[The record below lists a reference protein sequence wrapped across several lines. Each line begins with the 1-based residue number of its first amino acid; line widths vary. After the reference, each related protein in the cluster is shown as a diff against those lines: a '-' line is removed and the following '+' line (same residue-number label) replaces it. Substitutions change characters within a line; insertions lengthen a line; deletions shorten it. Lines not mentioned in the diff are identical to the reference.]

1 MRKNI
6 SIIKGAY
13 KIGALSSPEM
23 ASAID
28 ELLSPMDNI
37 KVETLSRPLR
47 EESPHLIIYEPSN
60 TNDGTQDQLLSFLRE
75 CSDNIPVI
83 AVTNKPN
90 YQKAIALLRAGL
102 KDYIN
107 LSSEKSK
114 LYQQIESYFK
124 LWQNEQEKKA
134 FQEYTR
140 ATYDFSRII
149 GNSPHIEKV
158 LEVLKKVIDTE
169 NVTVLI
175 RGETGTGKELVAK
188 AIHYNSRNRDNPFV
202 EIACTAIPDTLLESE
217 LFGYEK
223 GAFTDARDKKAGL
236 FEIAQDGTIFLDEI
250 GDITPVIQS
259 KLLKVIEE
267 KKFRR
272 LGSVRDIPVQARII
286 SATGVN
292 LEQMV
297 ESGKFRRD
305 LYYRLNVVPIE
316 LPPLR
321 QRKED
326 IPILAN
332 HFLQQFNKQY
342 EKEVE
347 GFSKRAINFLAE
359 HTWPGNVRELK
370 HSIERAVL
378 LVEHGLIDDSHF
390 SIKNN
395 SNTFDENQ
403 SHTFD
408 NNYITFNLSITNAT
422 LEDAERQLVKKI
434 LHHTGGNKTK
444 AAQIMK
450 ISRPKLDRI
459 IKRNQNYL
467 Q

>member
-1 MRKNI
+1 
-6 SIIKGAY
+6 
-13 KIGALSSPEM
+13 M
-23 ASAID
+23 ASVIN
-28 ELLSPMDNI
+28 ELLSPLENI
-37 KVETLSRPLR
+37 QVETLSRPLQ
-47 EESPHLIIYEPSN
+47 EERPHLIIFESSN
-60 TNDGTQDQLLSFLRE
+60 TSDGTQDQLLSFLRE
-75 CSDNIPVI
+75 CNDNIPVI

-90 YQKAIALLRAGL
+90 YQKAIGLLRAGL

-107 LSSEKSK
+107 LSNEKSK
-114 LYQQIESYFK
+114 LYRQVELYFK
-124 LWQNEQEKKA
+124 AWQKEQEKKA
-134 FQEYTR
+134 FRDFTKN
-140 ATYDFSRII
+140 TYDFSQII
-149 GNSPHIEKV
+149 GNSPHIQQV
-158 LEVLKKVIDTE
+158 LDILKKVIDTE
-169 NVTVLI
+169 NVTVLV
-175 RGETGTGKELVAK
+175 RGETGTGKELIAK
-188 AIHYNSRNRDNPFV
+188 AIHYNSSNSKNPFV

-236 FEIAQDGTIFLDEI
+236 FEIAGKGTIFLDEI

-272 LGSVRDIPVQARII
+272 LGSLQDIPVHARII

-297 ESGKFRRD
+297 DAGKFRRD

-316 LPPLR
+316 LPSLR

-347 GFSKRAINFLAE
+347 GFSQGAIDFLTE
-359 HTWPGNVRELK
+359 YSWPGNVRELK

-378 LVEHGLIDDSHF
+378 LVEHGFIEDTHF

-395 SNTFDENQ
+395 SNTIDKKQ
-403 SHTFD
+403 SHTD
-408 NNYITFNLSITNAT
+408 NNNYITFNLPIANAT
-422 LEDAERQLVKKI
+422 MEDAERQLVKKI
-434 LHHTGGNKTK
+434 LHHTRGNKTN

-459 IKRNQNYL
+459 IKRNQKYL